1 MGGLKVRKLL
11 LLVAALLAISLVIRT
26 TVSAQVVSER
36 KEIAVFKLSYYRYD
50 IPNAVLGGIDEEIR
64 SVFINLGRFD
74 VVGLTQRLEEGDL
87 NEFIDKIKMYKEEQV
102 EIPEEVQMGKEFFT
116 KADFDQLTGSF
127 IVVVPAVANYVVARL
142 DSGDHQVNI
151 KTSFTFIN
159 VEEGRTFAQ
168 AFVDTE
174 GKDENRDL
182 AIKEALDAIPMQ
194 LTFEIRKIPEFQLKT
209 GVIEVRGTEIIIEL
223 GRDLGLKAG
232 DEYVIVTSEILQS
245 GRALSHEQ
253 GLVVIKE
260 VSDEVSVAKI
270 IYSRPRPQI
279 GDQLEEV
286 PRRGMDTTPYIHFFN
301 PLVYDVD
308 IALPP
313 IVIGARQALSRG
325 FYGFRPIAG
334 IEVPF
339 VPNIL
344 AGIPMNIYVGGEYNI
359 YFGRFQVVPR
369 AAIGGGGA
377 YLWWREVPDEDK
389 FLWTYVGGNVG
400 LSVNYLFHKN
410 YRFSMEAGYLH
421 WFSLVPLKNVYIFEG
436 RFLFPDYDGLFVGAG
451 VTIKY

>member
-1 MGGLKVRKLL
+1 VRKIL
-11 LLVAALLAISLVIRT
+11 LLVVILLAMSLFIVT

-36 KEIAVFKLSYYRYD
+36 KEIAVFKLSYYRFD

-116 KADFDQLTGSF
+116 KADFDSLVGSF

-142 DSGDHQVNI
+142 DTEEYQINI
-151 KTSFTFIN
+151 KTSFSFVN

-168 AFVDTE
+168 AFVDTQ
-174 GKDENRDL
+174 GKDENVDL
-182 AIKEALDAIPMQ
+182 AIKDALDAIPMQ

-209 GVIEVRGTEIIIEL
+209 GVIEVRGSEIIIEL

-232 DEYVIVTSEILQS
+232 DEYVIVSGEILQS
-245 GRALSHEQ
+245 GKALTREN

-270 IYSRPRPQI
+270 IYARPGPQI
-279 GDQLEEV
+279 GDQLQEV
-286 PRRGMDTTPYIHFFN
+286 PRFGMDTTPYVH
-301 PLVYDVD
+301 LAKG
-308 IALPP
+308 ALYNRDTT
-313 IVIGARQALSRG
+313 ILIGARQAVSRG
-325 FYGFRPIAG
+325 FFGFRPLLG
-334 IEVPF
+334 IEVPLIA
-339 VPNIL
+339 NIAAAL
-344 AGIPMNIYVGGEYNI
+344 PVNIYLGGEYDI
-359 YFGRFQVVPR
+359 YFGRFQLVPM
-369 AAIGGGGA
+369 AGLGVGMA
-377 YLWWREVPDEDK
+377 YLWYLKYADVPEDERF
-389 FLWTYVGGNVG
+389 FLTHVGGLAGVTA
-400 LSVNYLFHKN
+400 NYLFHKN
-410 YRFSMEAGYLH
+410 FRFSVEVGYMN
-421 WFSLVPLKNVYIFEG
+421 WFSLIPLKVFTDN
-436 RFLFPDYDGLFVGAG
+436 LTFPDYDGLFVGAG

>member
-1 MGGLKVRKLL
+1 VRKLL
-11 LLVAALLAISLVIRT
+11 LLIAALLAISLVVRT

-87 NEFIDKIKMYKEEQV
+87 NEFIDKIKMYKQEQV
-102 EIPEEVQMGKEFFT
+102 EIPEEVQMGREFFT
-116 KADFDQLTGSF
+116 KADFDKLTGSF
-127 IVVVPAVANYVVARL
+127 IVVVPTVANYVVAR
-142 DSGDHQVNI
+142 DDRDYQVNI

-174 GKDENRDL
+174 GKDENQDL
-182 AIKEALDAIPMQ
+182 AIKAALDAIPMQ

-209 GVIEVRGTEIIIEL
+209 GVVEVRGTEIIVEL

-232 DEYVIVTSEILQS
+232 DEYVIVSSEILQS
-245 GRALSHEQ
+245 GRALSREQ

-270 IYSRPRPQI
+270 IYARPRPQI
-279 GDQLEEV
+279 GDQLQEV
-286 PRRGMDTTPYIHFFN
+286 PRLGMDTTPYVHFAKG
-301 PLVYDVD
+301 LVYDRD
-308 IALPP
+308 ST

-325 FYGFRPIAG
+325 FFNFRPFAG
-334 IEVPF
+334 IEIPLVA
-339 VPNIL
+339 NIL
-344 AGIPMNIYVGGEYNI
+344 AGIPLNLYVGGEYNI
-359 YFGRFQVVPR
+359 YLGRFQIVPR
-369 AAIGGGGA
+369 AAVGGGGA
-377 YLWWREVPDEDK
+377 YLWYRDVPDEDK
-389 FLWTYVGGNVG
+389 LLWTYVGGNAG
-400 LSVNYLFHKN
+400 IAVNYLVNKN
-410 YRFSMEAGYLH
+410 YRLSIEAGYLH
-421 WFSLVPLKNVYIFEG
+421 WFSLVPLKNFYLFDG
-436 RFLFPDYDGLFVGAG
+436 KFLFPDYDGLFVGAG
-451 VTIKY
+451 LTIKY

>member
-1 MGGLKVRKLL
+1 MRKLL
-11 LLVAALLAISLVIRT
+11 LLVAALLAISLVVRT
-26 TVSAQVVSER
+26 TVTAQVVSER
-36 KEIAVFKLSYYRYD
+36 KEIAVFKLSYYSYE

-87 NEFIDKIKMYKEEQV
+87 NEFIDKIKMYKEQQV

-116 KADFDQLTGSF
+116 KADFDKLTGSF
-127 IVVVPAVANYVVARL
+127 IVVVPAVANYVVAHL
-142 DSGDHQVNI
+142 DSGEYQVKI
-151 KTSFTFIN
+151 KTSFSFVN

-182 AIKEALDAIPMQ
+182 AIKAALDAIPMQ

-223 GRDLGLKAG
+223 GRDLGLKPG
-232 DEYVIVTSEILQS
+232 DEYVIVSSEILQS
-245 GRALSHEQ
+245 GRAFSHEQ

-270 IYSRPRPQI
+270 IYAQPRPQI
-279 GDQLEEV
+279 GDQLEEI
-286 PRRGMDTTPYIHFFN
+286 PRLGMDTTPYVHFAKG
-301 PLVYDVD
+301 LVYDRNST
-308 IALPP
+308 

-325 FYGFRPIAG
+325 FFNFRPFAG
-334 IEVPF
+334 VEVPLIA
-339 VPNIL
+339 NIL
-344 AGIPMNIYVGGEYNI
+344 FGIPVNLYVGGEYNL
-359 YFGRFQVVPR
+359 YFGRFQIVPR
-369 AAIGGGGA
+369 AAFGTGGA
-377 YLWWREVPDEDK
+377 YLWYRDVPDEDK
-389 FLWTYVGGNVG
+389 FVWTYVGGNAG
-400 LSVNYLFHKN
+400 IAVNYLFQKN
-410 YRFSMEAGYLH
+410 YRFSIEAGYLH
-421 WFSLVPLKNVYIFEG
+421 WFSLVPLKDVYILDG
-436 RFLFPDYDGLFVGAG
+436 KFLFPDYDGLFLGAG

>member
-1 MGGLKVRKLL
+1 VGGSKVRKLL
-11 LLVAALLAISLVIRT
+11 LLVAALLAISLIIRT

-102 EIPEEVQMGKEFFT
+102 EIPEEVQMGQEFFT
-116 KADFDQLTGSF
+116 KADFDKLTGSF
-127 IVVVPAVANYVVARL
+127 IVVAPTVANYVVAPL
-142 DSGDHQVNI
+142 DTGEYQVNI

-174 GKDENRDL
+174 GKDTNRDL

-194 LTFEIRKIPEFQLKT
+194 LTFEIRKISEFQLKT
-209 GVIEVRGTEIIIEL
+209 GVIEVHGTEIIIEL

-232 DEYVIVTSEILQS
+232 DEYVIVSSEILQS
-245 GRALSHEQ
+245 GRALTREQ

-270 IYSRPRPQI
+270 IYAQPRPQI
-279 GDQLEEV
+279 GDQLREV
-286 PRRGMDTTPYIHFFN
+286 PRLGMDTTPYVHFAKG
-301 PLVYDVD
+301 LVYDRNST
-308 IALPP
+308 

-339 VPNIL
+339 VANIL
-344 AGIPMNIYVGGEYNI
+344 AGIPLNLYVGGEYNF
-359 YFGRFQVVPR
+359 YFGRFQLVPR
-369 AAIGGGGA
+369 AALGGGGA
-377 YLWWREVPDEDK
+377 YLWYRDVPDEDK
-389 FLWTYVGGNVG
+389 FLWTYVGGNAG
-400 LSVNYLFHKN
+400 ISLNYLFHKN
-410 YRFSMEAGYLH
+410 YRFSIEAGYLH
-421 WFSLVPLKNVYIFEG
+421 WFSLVPLKDVYIFEG
-436 RFLFPDYDGLFVGAG
+436 KYLFPDYDGVFVGAG

>member
-1 MGGLKVRKLL
+1 MRKIL
-11 LLVAALLAISLVIRT
+11 LLVVILLAMSLFIVT

-36 KEIAVFKLSYYRYD
+36 KEIAVFKLSYYRFD

-116 KADFDQLTGSF
+116 KADFDSLVGSF

-142 DSGDHQVNI
+142 DTEEYQINI
-151 KTSFTFIN
+151 KTSFSFVN

-168 AFVDTE
+168 AFVDTQ
-174 GKDENRDL
+174 GKDENVDL
-182 AIKEALDAIPMQ
+182 AIKDALDAIPMQ

-209 GVIEVRGTEIIIEL
+209 GVIEVRGSEIIIEL

-232 DEYVIVTSEILQS
+232 DEYVIVSGEILQS
-245 GRALSHEQ
+245 GKALTREN

-270 IYSRPRPQI
+270 IYARPGPQI
-279 GDQLEEV
+279 GDQLQEV
-286 PRRGMDTTPYIHFFN
+286 PRFGMDTTPYVH
-301 PLVYDVD
+301 YAKG
-308 IALPP
+308 ALYNRDTT
-313 IVIGARQALSRG
+313 ILIGARQAVSRG
-325 FYGFRPIAG
+325 FFGFRPLVG
-334 IEVPF
+334 IEVPLIA
-339 VPNIL
+339 NIAAAL
-344 AGIPMNIYVGGEYNI
+344 PVNIYLGGEYDI
-359 YFGRFQVVPR
+359 YFGRFQLVPM
-369 AAIGGGGA
+369 AGLGVGMA
-377 YLWWREVPDEDK
+377 YLWYLKYADVPEDERF
-389 FLWTYVGGNVG
+389 FLTHVGGLAGVTA
-400 LSVNYLFHKN
+400 NYLFHKN
-410 YRFSMEAGYLH
+410 FRFSVEVGYMN
-421 WFSLVPLKNVYIFEG
+421 WFSLIPLKVFTDN
-436 RFLFPDYDGLFVGAG
+436 LTFPDYDGLFVGAG

>member
-1 MGGLKVRKLL
+1 MRKIL
-11 LLVAALLAISLVIRT
+11 LLVVILLAMSLFIVT

-36 KEIAVFKLSYYRYD
+36 KEIAVFKLSYYRFD

-116 KADFDQLTGSF
+116 KADFDSLVGSF

-142 DSGDHQVNI
+142 DTEEYQINI
-151 KTSFTFIN
+151 KTSFSFVN

-168 AFVDTE
+168 AFVDTQ
-174 GKDENRDL
+174 GKDENVDL
-182 AIKEALDAIPMQ
+182 AIKDALDAIPMQ

-209 GVIEVRGTEIIIEL
+209 GVIEVRGSEIIIEL

-232 DEYVIVTSEILQS
+232 DEYVIVSGEILQS
-245 GRALSHEQ
+245 GKALTREN

-270 IYSRPRPQI
+270 IYARPGPQI
-279 GDQLEEV
+279 GDQLQEV
-286 PRRGMDTTPYIHFFN
+286 PRFGMDTTPYVH
-301 PLVYDVD
+301 YAKG
-308 IALPP
+308 ALYNRDTT
-313 IVIGARQALSRG
+313 ILIGARQAVSRG
-325 FYGFRPIAG
+325 FFGFRPLVG
-334 IEVPF
+334 IEVPLIA
-339 VPNIL
+339 NIAAAL
-344 AGIPMNIYVGGEYNI
+344 PVNIYLGGEYDI
-359 YFGRFQVVPR
+359 YFGRFQLVPM
-369 AAIGGGGA
+369 AGLGVGMA
-377 YLWWREVPDEDK
+377 YLWYLKYADVPEDK
-389 FLWTYVGGNVG
+389 RFFLTHVGGVAG
-400 LSVNYLFHKN
+400 VTANYLFHKN
-410 YRFSMEAGYLH
+410 FRFSVEVGYMN
-421 WFSLVPLKNVYIFEG
+421 WFSLIPLKVFTDN
-436 RFLFPDYDGLFVGAG
+436 LTFPDYDGLFVGAG

>member
-1 MGGLKVRKLL
+1 VGGSKVRKLL
-11 LLVAALLAISLVIRT
+11 LLVAALLAISLIVRT

-36 KEIAVFKLSYYRYD
+36 REIAVFKLSYYRYD

-102 EIPEEVQMGKEFFT
+102 EIPEEVQMGQEFFT
-116 KADFDQLTGSF
+116 KADFDKLTGSF
-127 IVVVPAVANYVVARL
+127 IVVVPAVANYVVAPL
-142 DSGDHQVNI
+142 DTGEYQVNI

-174 GKDENRDL
+174 GKDTNRDL
-182 AIKEALDAIPMQ
+182 AIKAALDAIPMQ

-232 DEYVIVTSEILQS
+232 DEYVIVSSEILQS
-245 GRALSHEQ
+245 GRALTREE

-270 IYSRPRPQI
+270 IYARPRPQI
-279 GDQLEEV
+279 GDQLQEV
-286 PRRGMDTTPYIHFFN
+286 PRFGMDTTPYVHFAKG
-301 PLVYDVD
+301 
-308 IALPP
+308 ALYAKDQT
-313 IVIGARQALSRG
+313 ILIGARQAVSRG
-325 FYGFRPIAG
+325 FFGFRPLAG
-334 IEVPF
+334 IEVPLIA
-339 VPNIL
+339 NIAAAL
-344 AGIPMNIYVGGEYNI
+344 PVNVYVGGEYDM
-359 YFGRFQVVPR
+359 YLGRFQIVPM
-369 AAIGGGGA
+369 AGLGVGMA
-377 YLWWREVPDEDK
+377 YLWYLKYADVPEDER
-389 FLWTYVGGNVG
+389 FFFTHVGG
-400 LSVNYLFHKN
+400 LASVTANYLFHKN
-410 YRFSMEAGYLH
+410 YRFSVEVGYMN
-421 WFSLVPLKNVYIFEG
+421 WFSLIPLKHFTDD
-436 RFLFPDYDGLFVGAG
+436 LTFPDYDGLFVGAG

>member
-1 MGGLKVRKLL
+1 VRRCL
-11 LLVAALLAISLVIRT
+11 LLVLTLLILSLFIISSI
-26 TVSAQVVSER
+26 SAQVVSER

-87 NEFIDKIKMYKEEQV
+87 NEFIDKIKLYKEEKV

-116 KADFDQLTGSF
+116 KADFDSLVGSF
-127 IVVVPAVANYVVARL
+127 IVVLPAVANYVVARL
-142 DSGDHQVNI
+142 DNDDYQVNI
-151 KTSFTFIN
+151 KTSFSFVN

-174 GKDENRDL
+174 GKDENQEL
-182 AIKEALDAIPMQ
+182 AIKDALDAIPMQ

-209 GVIEVRGTEIIIEL
+209 GVIEVRGSEIIMEL

-232 DEYVIVTSEILQS
+232 DEYVIVSGEILQS
-245 GRALSHEQ
+245 GRTLTREN

-270 IYSRPRPQI
+270 IYAKPKPQI

-286 PRRGMDTTPYIHFFN
+286 PRLGMDTTPYVHFAKG
-301 PLVYDVD
+301 LVYDRD
-308 IALPP
+308 ST
-313 IVIGARQALSRG
+313 IVIGARQTLSRG
-325 FYGFRPIAG
+325 FYSFRPFAG
-334 IEVPF
+334 IEVPLIA
-339 VPNIL
+339 NIL
-344 AGIPMNIYVGGEYNI
+344 AGIPLNLYIGGEYNI
-359 YFGRFQVVPR
+359 YLGRFQLVPR
-369 AAIGGGGA
+369 VALGGGGA
-377 YLWWREVPDEDK
+377 YLWYRDVPDEDK
-389 FLWTYVGGNVG
+389 FLWTYVGGNAG
-400 LSVNYLFHKN
+400 ISLNYLFHKN
-410 YRFSMEAGYLH
+410 FRFSIEAGYLH
-421 WFSLVPLKNVYIFEG
+421 WFSLVPLKNVYIFKG
-436 RFLFPDYDGLFVGAG
+436 KFLFPDYDGLFVGTG

>member
-1 MGGLKVRKLL
+1 VGGSKVRKLL
-11 LLVAALLAISLVIRT
+11 LLVAALLAISLIVRT

-36 KEIAVFKLSYYRYD
+36 REIAVFKLSYYRYD

-102 EIPEEVQMGKEFFT
+102 EIPEEVQMGQEFFT
-116 KADFDQLTGSF
+116 KADFDKLTGSF
-127 IVVVPAVANYVVARL
+127 IVVAPAVANYVVAPL
-142 DSGDHQVNI
+142 DTGEYQVNI

-174 GKDENRDL
+174 GKDTNRDL
-182 AIKEALDAIPMQ
+182 AIKAALDAIPMQ
-194 LTFEIRKIPEFQLKT
+194 LTFEIRKIPVFQLKT

-232 DEYVIVTSEILQS
+232 DEYVIVSSEILQS
-245 GRALSHEQ
+245 GRALTREE

-270 IYSRPRPQI
+270 IYARPRPQI
-279 GDQLEEV
+279 GDQLQEV
-286 PRRGMDTTPYIHFFN
+286 PRFGMDTTPYVHFAKG
-301 PLVYDVD
+301 
-308 IALPP
+308 ALYAKDQT
-313 IVIGARQALSRG
+313 ILIGARQAVSRG
-325 FYGFRPIAG
+325 FFGFRPLAG
-334 IEVPF
+334 IEVPLIA
-339 VPNIL
+339 NIAAAL
-344 AGIPMNIYVGGEYNI
+344 PVNVYVGGEYDM
-359 YFGRFQVVPR
+359 YLGRFQIVPM
-369 AAIGGGGA
+369 AGLGVGMA
-377 YLWWREVPDEDK
+377 YLWYLKYADVPEDER
-389 FLWTYVGGNVG
+389 FFFTHVGG
-400 LSVNYLFHKN
+400 LASVTANYLFHKN
-410 YRFSMEAGYLH
+410 YRFSVEVGYMN
-421 WFSLVPLKNVYIFEG
+421 WFSLIPLKHFTDD
-436 RFLFPDYDGLFVGAG
+436 LTFPYYDGLFVGAG

>member
-1 MGGLKVRKLL
+1 MRKIL
-11 LLVAALLAISLVIRT
+11 LLVVILLAMSLFIVT

-36 KEIAVFKLSYYRYD
+36 KEIAVFKLSYYRFD

-116 KADFDQLTGSF
+116 KADFDSLVGSF

-142 DSGDHQVNI
+142 DTEEYQVNI
-151 KTSFTFIN
+151 KTSFSFVN

-168 AFVDTE
+168 AFVDTQ
-174 GKDENRDL
+174 GKDENVDL
-182 AIKEALDAIPMQ
+182 AIKDALDAIPMQ

-209 GVIEVRGTEIIIEL
+209 GVIEVRGSEIIIEL

-232 DEYVIVTSEILQS
+232 DEYVIVSGEILQS
-245 GRALSHEQ
+245 GKALTREN

-270 IYSRPRPQI
+270 IYARPGPQI
-279 GDQLEEV
+279 GDQLQEV
-286 PRRGMDTTPYIHFFN
+286 PRFGMDTTPYVHFAKG
-301 PLVYDVD
+301 
-308 IALPP
+308 ALYNRDTT
-313 IVIGARQALSRG
+313 ILIGARQAVSRG
-325 FYGFRPIAG
+325 FFGFRPLFG
-334 IEVPF
+334 IEVPLIA
-339 VPNIL
+339 NI
-344 AGIPMNIYVGGEYNI
+344 AAAIPLNLYVGGEYDI
-359 YFGRFQVVPR
+359 YFGRFQLVPM
-369 AAIGGGGA
+369 AGIGVGGA
-377 YLWWREVPDEDK
+377 YLWYLRKQSDEDK
-389 FLWTYVGGNVG
+389 FALTHVGGLAG
-400 LSVNYLFHKN
+400 ITANYLFNKN
-410 YRFSMEAGYLH
+410 FRFSVEVGYLN
-421 WFSLVPLKNVYIFEG
+421 WYSLVPLKYFFEG
-436 RFLFPDYDGLFVGAG
+436 EWLFPDYDGLFVGAG